1 MEDKTTLGFVILI
14 TWWKMNKSRYPILS
28 DIAKDI
34 LVVLVFIVTFEYA
47 FSASGQF

>member
-34 LVVLVFIVTFEYA
+34 GCFGFYSH
-47 FSASGQF
+47 F

>member
-28 DIAKDI
+28 DIAKCM
-34 LVVLVFIVTFEYA
+34 LVVLVFIVTSKSA
-47 FSASGQF
+47 FSASG